1 MASLLMNSNQDLTPS
16 KLSMVYEFEDSID
29 KENLPQNYSKSKKP
43 AMSSS
48 PKRSLRSGD
57 GESPTKKS
65 KMSRDE
71 KDFEEKNNSSDEE
84 NYVYEEGNSAIINVG
99 DDDEEEKED
108 YEENYHYNDI
118 SYGDI
123 YGNHSTYD
131 QDDIVFSG
139 SAMDQV
145 ASSKSKSTH
154 LTLSTKVSS
163 QYTITTNPNKKV
175 TTKCLL
181 RRCKGGMKGLI
192 RHPTYELY
200 DEAIST
206 TTPVLLA
213 KKIKFR
219 ISHIRYDERFCW

>member
-48 PKRSLRSGD
+48 PKRSLRGGD

-108 YEENYHYNDI
+108 YKKI
-118 SYGDI
+118 
-123 YGNHSTYD
+123 T
-131 QDDIVFSG
+131 
-139 SAMDQV
+139 
-145 ASSKSKSTH
+145 
-154 LTLSTKVSS
+154 
-163 QYTITTNPNKKV
+163 TITIFLTV
-175 TTKCLL
+175 IYTVIIVHMTK
-181 RRCKGGMKGLI
+181 MI
-192 RHPTYELY
+192 
-200 DEAIST
+200 
-206 TTPVLLA
+206 
-213 KKIKFR
+213 
-219 ISHIRYDERFCW
+219 